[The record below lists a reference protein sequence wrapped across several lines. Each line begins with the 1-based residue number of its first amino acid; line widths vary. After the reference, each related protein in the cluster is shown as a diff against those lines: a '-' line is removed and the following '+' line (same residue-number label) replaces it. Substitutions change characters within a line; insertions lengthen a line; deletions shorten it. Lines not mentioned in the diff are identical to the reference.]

1 MRVSI
6 ELEAFGS
13 TLSQI
18 MSDASAQWRT
28 FIEDPDT
35 ELPQDT
41 ELHIER
47 HAANDY
53 AAKVFI
59 RMKVE

>member
-18 MSDASAQWRT
+18 MNDASAQWRAFT
-28 FIEDPDT
+28 EDPDT

-41 ELHIER
+41 ELHIEC